1 MLSCRQQASRCSS
14 EHGGLK
20 REGEAEG
27 SMSRGPKPPGRAWRF
42 YLQNT
47 HLKIKLLIT

>member
-20 REGEAEG
+20 REGEAEVG
-27 SMSRGPKPPGRAWRF
+27 MSGGPKPPGHVQRF